1 MRCAVVLS
9 GTKATTDG
17 PGTGD
22 ECMTGTGVHSGVNG
36 LTTAR
41 MQTDGRRLQM
51 IAIVIAG
58 TDRIKR
64 VIHLGSAELRLIRAD
79 QYLSGISLAD
89 EIAFCG
95 TACINDLDAFA
106 ESGAVRE
113 PAGQT
118 EWHISAQCGGN
129 GTQAF
134 HWPV

>member
-1 MRCAVVLS
+1 MH
-9 GTKATTDG
+9 D
-17 PGTGD
+17 
-22 ECMTGTGVHSGVNG
+22 GTGVHSGVNG

-51 IAIVIAG
+51 IAIAIAG

-95 TACINDLDAFA
+95 TARINDLDAFA

-118 EWHISAQCGGN
+118 EWHISASVAAMVRRRSIGQCN
-129 GTQAF
+129 S
-134 HWPV
+134 HS